1 MSVIAPT
8 VSSAQCTCT
17 RAPVLIASGVPAST
31 AWIIGVSAPSSL
43 TSAQANGRSSGWPS
57 SGSGCQVQ
65 DTTVPTADTGTISPS
80 GS

>member
-1 MSVIAPT
+1 MAPT

-17 RAPVLIASGVPAST
+17 RVPVRIASGFAAQST
-31 AWIIGVSAPSSL
+31 ACISGVSAPSSL
-43 TSAQANGRSSGWPS
+43 ISAQAKGRSSGWPS

-65 DTTVPTADTGTISPS
+65 DATVPTVDTGTISPS